1 MDLHEIFAR
10 DVADDI
16 LVRQGMF
23 ITGLIILILGII
35 MIIYGYIKRNGNEIQ
50 KAHTCFG
57 FAVSVLGIL
66 IVILGKVSE
75 NYIIAALL
83 GFFFTIITA
92 CILYQKIQKVREIQK
107 RINEKIIG
115 KIKDKT
121 NKRIS

>member
-10 DVADDI
+10 NLADDM

-23 ITGLIILILGII
+23 ICGLIILLIGII

-57 FAVSVLGIL
+57 FAVSVLGVL
-66 IVILGKVSE
+66 IAILGKVSE
-75 NYIIAALL
+75 NHITAVLL
-83 GFFFTIITA
+83 GFFFTMVTA
-92 CILYQKIQKVREIQK
+92 CILYQKVQKVREIQRK
-107 RINEKIIG
+107 INEKIIE

-121 NKRIS
+121 NKKAS